1 MRNGPMFPARWAAL
15 IALAASSAPAHA
27 HHNYALYDR
36 CTRVS
41 LEGDIASIEWTNPH
55 VLIDLKTGDAQTYRI
70 EWAALQQLAQAHVS
84 TDALK
89 AGDHVVIVGSVMR
102 DPERKVMSL
111 VSEIRRPSDG
121 WSYERQRPVDP
132 SCGQHP

>member
-1 MRNGPMFPARWAAL
+1 MRNSPIFPARWAAM
-15 IALAASSAPAHA
+15 IALASLSAPAHA

-36 CTRVS
+36 CNSVS
-41 LEGDIASIEWTNPH
+41 LEGEIANIEWTNPH
-55 VLIDLKTGDAQTYRI
+55 VLIDLRTGDATYRI
-70 EWAALQQLAQAHVS
+70 EWAALPQLAQAHVS

-89 AGDHVVIVGSVMR
+89 VGDHVVIIGSVMR

-121 WSYERQRPVDP
+121 WSYARQRPSCAP
-132 SCGQHP
+132 SP

>member
-1 MRNGPMFPARWAAL
+1 MRNGPIFAARWAAML
-15 IALAASSAPAHA
+15 AFAASSVPALA
-27 HHNYALYDR
+27 HHNYALYER
-36 CTRVS
+36 CRHVS
-41 LEGDIASIEWTNPH
+41 LEGEIASIQWTNPH
-55 VLIDLKTGDAQTYRI
+55 VLIDLKTGDAETYRI

-89 AGDHVVIVGSVMR
+89 VGDHVVIVGSVMR

-132 SCGQHP
+132 SCAPPP

>member
-1 MRNGPMFPARWAAL
+1 MRNSPIFPARWAAM

-36 CTRVS
+36 CNSVS
-41 LEGDIASIEWTNPH
+41 LEGEIASIEWTNPH
-55 VLIDLKTGDAQTYRI
+55 VLIDLRTGDATYRI
-70 EWAALQQLAQAHVS
+70 EWAALPQLAQAHVS

-89 AGDHVVIVGSVMR
+89 VGDHVVIIGSVMR
-102 DPERKVMSL
+102 DPEQKVMSL

-121 WSYERQRPVDP
+121 WSYARQRP
-132 SCGQHP
+132 SCAPRP

>member
-1 MRNGPMFPARWAAL
+1 MRNGPMFPARWAAML
-15 IALAASSAPAHA
+15 ALAALSVPAHA

-36 CTRVS
+36 CKSVS
-41 LEGDIASIEWTNPH
+41 LEGEIASIAWTNPH
-55 VLIDLKTGDAQTYRI
+55 VLIDLKTGDAGTFRI
-70 EWAALQQLAQAHVS
+70 EWGALLQLAQRNVS

-89 AGDHVVIVGSVMR
+89 VGDHVVIVGSVMR

-121 WSYERQRPVDP
+121 WSFAQPRPVSP
-132 SCGQHP
+132 SCAPPQ